1 MAREIYIKNTRLLK
15 RALKIEEILAKKE
28 SWHYGYADE
37 HGRMTFSELQ
47 LEDKTL
53 LHTFTKKDLRELFIR
68 IILTTFV

>member
-37 HGRMTFSELQ
+37 YGRMTFSEK
-47 LEDKTL
+47 DK
-53 LHTFTKKDLRELFIR
+53 DA
-68 IILTTFV
+68 

>member
-37 HGRMTFSELQ
+37 HGHMTFSE
-47 LEDKTL
+47 K
-53 LHTFTKKDLRELFIR
+53 R
-68 IILTTFV
+68 